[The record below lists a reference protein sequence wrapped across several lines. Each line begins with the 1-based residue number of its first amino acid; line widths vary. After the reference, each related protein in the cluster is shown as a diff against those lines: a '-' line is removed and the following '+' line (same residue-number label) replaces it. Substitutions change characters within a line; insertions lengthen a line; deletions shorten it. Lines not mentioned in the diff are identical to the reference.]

1 MEACQWRGRKGR
13 RTAGNDVFG
22 VIVGGVLDL
31 QNGGDE
37 SVEEDGRDGN
47 DSPAKREDE
56 ANEDLNEGTD
66 GKEGADFEGVLENR
80 LSLWSVFKL

>member
-1 MEACQWRGRKGR
+1 MV
-13 RTAGNDVFG
+13 GNDVFG

-47 DSPAKREDE
+47 DSLVKREDE
-56 ANEDLNEGTD
+56 VNEDLNEGID
-66 GKEGADFEGVLENR
+66 GKEGVDFEGVFENR
-80 LSLWSVFKL
+80 LLFWLVFKL

>member
-1 MEACQWRGRKGR
+1 
-13 RTAGNDVFG
+13 VFG